1 MKRSLITI
9 LVLVVLV
16 ATTNC
21 FAAFPVP
28 AAANISSPVNIATG
42 KKAFI
47 EREVPHFLSSITK
60 AVGGEDDKKSTH
72 LTTHKTGW
80 QGLLASGLTVLA
92 LLTGSLP
99 FALLLGTGALVFGI
113 IGLNKAYHTNTGFAV
128 VGVIVGSIIVVIGFV
143 LLLTTAT
150 VLV

>member
-9 LVLVVLV
+9 LVLLLVVV
-16 ATTNC
+16 TSNC

-28 AAANISSPVNIATG
+28 AAANISLPVTITTG

-47 EREVPHFLSSITK
+47 ERKVPHFLSSIAK
-60 AVGGEDDKKSTH
+60 AIGGEDDKKSTH
-72 LTTHKTGW
+72 LNTHKTGW
-80 QGLLASGLTVLA
+80 QGLLASGFALLA

-99 FALLLGTGALVFGI
+99 FALLLGAAALVFGI

-128 VGVIVGSIIVVIGFV
+128 VGVIVGSIIVLIGFV

-150 VLV
+150 ILV